1 LAQTLPDEDVEDRGR
16 NDILYQDLDRPQYS
30 GRVRARGFAV
40 CPKDVFS
47 PELPAAKQKT
57 VDNIHA
63 MYHKVI
69 ERLNIL
75 EREKEERQRA
85 GEAEPVER
93 EQLVVRCQQPEAVER
108 EQLSVK
114 DSCNP
119 VDFDTIP
126 KVFHVLFRFLCS
138 FFVFHMFCS
147 VFVSLLCS
155 VYICVLCFVYLCMV

>member
-47 PELPAAKQKT
+47 PELPAAKQKK

-75 EREKEERQRA
+75 ERE
-85 GEAEPVER
+85 R
-93 EQLVVRCQQPEAVER
+93 EGRKAASR
-108 EQLSVK
+108 
-114 DSCNP
+114 
-119 VDFDTIP
+119 
-126 KVFHVLFRFLCS
+126 
-138 FFVFHMFCS
+138 
-147 VFVSLLCS
+147 
-155 VYICVLCFVYLCMV
+155 